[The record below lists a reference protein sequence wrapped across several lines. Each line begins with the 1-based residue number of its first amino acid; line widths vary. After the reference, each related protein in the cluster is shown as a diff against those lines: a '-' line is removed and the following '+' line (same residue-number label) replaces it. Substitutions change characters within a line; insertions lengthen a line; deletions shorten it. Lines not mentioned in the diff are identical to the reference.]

1 MGWWRGVGLVGL
13 LAGVA
18 TAATPATPATTTT
31 LAPES
36 VSAAALRPVPISQI
50 ASQAEDTVA
59 RLRTIVAVATPMQTV
74 TDIETRMASVE
85 ARVSEATRETYRV
98 LKQSPTLAA
107 LDGLL
112 DPWMNV
118 REQAKVWVNSLT
130 ARAEDLDALLKRLDG
145 IRLRWIATRDAAP
158 SSHAPEAT
166 LGRIDDTL
174 VLIGSAHDRVAAR
187 RDQVLVLQDR
197 AAQVLA
203 RTDEMLDQIQATRRA
218 LLGQIFVRDALPVW
232 DIIMQSESWR
242 SAGNQAGESIGGE
255 LPVLRL
261 FAKQHGTSLF
271 VEGVMFLGLGILFRV
286 MRRRARRWTALDDTL
301 VARFKPFEYPWASA
315 ALLSL
320 LVASQT
326 PPNEPRALQASV
338 ALVAM
343 VPIIRMIANL
353 LPREFASVIWVV
365 GILHVIDLV
374 RSLVST
380 IPPLEQVIFLVQ
392 LVALVLAVGWLR
404 RHFIPNAA
412 DEDRRRRR
420 AQIGYVVL
428 LLASVALVAGA
439 AGYLRLARAI
449 EFALISAAQWALVL
463 WALVRISDAIVAWA
477 LRVRPLRLL
486 RAVQE
491 HRAGLERSL
500 QRVVHVLAVVFWA
513 ISLASILA
521 ILGPLTQRVTSVLE
535 AHVGYGAV
543 RFSLGDVLA
552 FAVVVWVTFQLSVGV
567 RAVLEEDVFA
577 RVSLGRGVAVA
588 LSSLVHY
595 AILLVGFLLGLGALG
610 IDLTR
615 ITILAGALG
624 VGIGFGLQNVVN
636 NFVSGLILLFERPI
650 QVGDSVQLGTL
661 TGEVKRIGI
670 RSSTVRTF
678 EGAEVIVPNASL
690 VSDQV
695 TNWTLSDR
703 MRRIDLDIGIAY
715 GTDPHR
721 VMDLLGEVARSNPGV
736 LPDPPPVVLF
746 LGFGDSALNFQIR
759 AWTAR
764 FEEWV
769 RTRSDLGLAVQA
781 ALKAEGID
789 IPFPQRDV
797 RIVREPDEAE
807 RPAAL
812 PESGGSA

>member
-1 MGWWRGVGLVGL
+1 
-13 LAGVA
+13 VA
-18 TAATPATPATTTT
+18 VAATPATTTT
-31 LAPES
+31 APSE
-36 VSAAALRPVPISQI
+36 SAAAVTERPVPVPQI
-50 ASQAEDTVA
+50 ASQAEDTVT
-59 RLRTIVAVATPMQTV
+59 RLRTIEAAAAPVSNVTV
-74 TDIETRMASVE
+74 IEKQLPDLES
-85 ARVSEATRETYRV
+85 RVSEATNETYRV
-98 LKQSPTLAA
+98 LKQNPTLAS

-118 REQAKVWVNSLT
+118 REQAKVWVNLLT
-130 ARAEDLDALLKRLDG
+130 SRAEDLEALLKRLDD
-145 IRLRWIATRDAAP
+145 IRVRWTATREAAP
-158 SSHAPEAT
+158 SAGAPEAT
-166 LGRIDDTL
+166 VGRIGGTL
-174 VLIGSAHDRVAAR
+174 VLIGAAHDRVAER

-197 AAQVLA
+197 AAQVLSRA
-203 RTDEMLDQIQATRRA
+203 DEMLDQIQATRRA
-218 LLGQIFVRDALPVW
+218 LLGQLFVRDGIPVW
-232 DIIMQSESWR
+232 GFFMESESWR
-242 SAGNQAGESIGGE
+242 AAREQAGRSIGGE
-255 LPVLRL
+255 LPVVRL
-261 FAKQHGTSLF
+261 FTRQHGTSL
-271 VEGVMFLGLGILFRV
+271 VLEAAMFLSLGVLFRI
-286 MRRRARRWTALDDTL
+286 MRRRSRRWTALDDTL
-301 VARFKPFEYPWASA
+301 AARFKPFEYPWASA
-315 ALLSL
+315 AMLSL

-326 PPNEPRALQASV
+326 PPNEPRALEAGV
-338 ALVAM
+338 ALLGM
-343 VPIIRMIANL
+343 FPIIRLIAHL
-353 LPREFASVIWVV
+353 VPQGFVSVVWVV

-374 RSLVST
+374 RSLITT
-380 IPPLEQVIFLVQ
+380 IPVLEQLVFLVQ
-392 LVALVLAVGWLR
+392 LVALVAAVAWLR
-404 RHFIPNAA
+404 RDLVAKA
-412 DEDRRRRR
+412 EDDDRRRRR
-420 AQIGYVVL
+420 QQIGHVVL
-428 LLASVALVAGA
+428 GLACAALVAGA

-449 EFALISAAQWALVL
+449 EFALIGAAQWALVL
-463 WALVRISDAIVAWA
+463 WALVRISDALVAWA

-500 QRVVHVLAVVFWA
+500 QGVFHVLAVVFWA
-513 ISLASILA
+513 VSVASILA
-521 ILGPLTQRVTSVLE
+521 ILGPLTQRVTSILE
-535 AHVGYGAV
+535 AHVGWGALRV
-543 RFSLGDVLA
+543 SLGDFIA

-567 RAVLEEDVFA
+567 RALLEEDVFA
-577 RVSLGRGVAVA
+577 RVSLGRGVALA

-595 AILLVGFLLGLGALG
+595 AILLVGFLVGLGALG

-624 VGIGFGLQNVVN
+624 VGVGFGLQNVVN

-715 GTDPHR
+715 GTDPQR
-721 VMDLLGEVARSNPGV
+721 VIDLLNEVARSNPGV
-736 LPDPPPVVLF
+736 LPDPPPIVLF

-797 RIVREPDEAE
+797 RIVHESDAPAP
-807 RPAAL
+807 PAAL
-812 PESGGSA
+812 PEGGEHA

>member
-13 LAGVA
+13 LAG
-18 TAATPATPATTTT
+18 AAMAAPPATTTT
-31 LAPES
+31 LAPQSEP
-36 VSAAALRPVPISQI
+36 AAALRPVPIPQV
-50 ASQAEDTVA
+50 ASEAEDTIA
-59 RLRTIVAVATPMQTV
+59 RLRTIEAAAAPMQDV
-74 TDIETRMASVE
+74 TDIETHMSSVE
-85 ARVSEATRETYRV
+85 GRVSEATRETYRV
-98 LKQSPTLAA
+98 LRQRPTLAS

-118 REQAKVWVNSLT
+118 REQARVWVKSLT
-130 ARAEDLDALLKRLDG
+130 ARAENLEALLKRLDA
-145 IRLRWIATRDAAP
+145 IRARWSATRDAVPP
-158 SSHAPEAT
+158 SGAPEAT
-166 LGRIDDTL
+166 VGRMNDTL
-174 VLIGSAHDRVAAR
+174 VLIDSAHDRVAAR

-203 RTDEMLDQIQATRRA
+203 RCDEMLDQIQATRRA
-218 LLGQIFVRDALPVW
+218 LLGQIFVRDGFPIW
-232 DIIMQSESWR
+232 DIVTQSESWR
-242 SAGNQAGESIGGE
+242 SAGDQAGESIGGE

-261 FAKQHGTSLF
+261 FAKQHGTSLL
-271 VEGVMFLGLGILFRV
+271 VEGAMFLGLGMLFRV

-301 VARFKPFEYPWASA
+301 VARFKPLDYPWASA

-343 VPIIRMIANL
+343 VPIIRLIANL
-353 LPREFASVIWVV
+353 LPRELSPVIWVV
-365 GILHVIDLV
+365 GSLHVIDLV

-380 IPPLEQVIFLVQ
+380 IPLLEQLIFLAQ
-392 LVALVLAVGWLR
+392 LVALVVAVAWLR
-404 RHFIPNAA
+404 RHFIPNTA

-420 AQIGYVVL
+420 QQVGYVVL
-428 LLASVALVAGA
+428 ALASIALVAGA

-463 WALVRISDAIVAWA
+463 WVLVRISDAFVAWA

-491 HRAGLERSL
+491 HRASLERSL
-500 QRVVHVLAVVFWA
+500 QRVFHLLAGVFWA
-513 ISLASILA
+513 ISVASILA
-521 ILGPLTQRVTSVLE
+521 ILGPLTQRLTSILE

-543 RFSLGDVLA
+543 HVSLGDILA
-552 FAVVVWVTFQLSVGV
+552 FGVVVWVTFQLSGAV
-567 RAVLEEDVFA
+567 RALLEEDVFA
-577 RVSLGRGVAVA
+577 RVSLGRGVALA

-595 AILLVGFLLGLGALG
+595 AILLVGFLVGLGALG

-624 VGIGFGLQNVVN
+624 VGVGFGLQNVVN

-715 GTDPHR
+715 GTDPQR
-721 VMDLLGEVARSNPGV
+721 VIDLLSEVARSNPGV
-736 LPDPPPVVLF
+736 LPEPAPVVLF

-789 IPFPQRDV
+789 IPFPQREV
-797 RIVREPDEAE
+797 RIVHESDAPAP
-807 RPAAL
+807 PAAL
-812 PESGGSA
+812 PEGGEHA

>member
-1 MGWWRGVGLVGL
+1 M
-13 LAGVA
+13 
-18 TAATPATPATTTT
+18 AATPTTTT
-31 LAPES
+31 TAPSESASALAER
-36 VSAAALRPVPISQI
+36 AVPIPQI

-59 RLRTIVAVATPMQTV
+59 RLRTIEAAATPVSTV
-74 TDIETRMASVE
+74 TVIEKRLPDLES
-85 ARVSEATRETYRV
+85 RVSEATNETYRV
-98 LKQSPTLAA
+98 LKQKPTLAS

-112 DPWMNV
+112 DPWLNV
-118 REQAKVWVNSLT
+118 REQAKVWVTLLT
-130 ARAEDLDALLKRLDG
+130 RRAEDLDALLKRLDD
-145 IRLRWIATRDAAP
+145 IRVRWTLTRDAV
-158 SSHAPEAT
+158 SSGGVPEAT
-166 LGRIDDTL
+166 VGRIGGTL
-174 VLIGSAHDRVAAR
+174 VLIGAAHDRVAER

-203 RTDEMLDQIQATRRA
+203 RAEEMLDQIQATRRA
-218 LLGQIFVRDALPVW
+218 LLGQLFVRDGIPVW
-232 DIIMQSESWR
+232 GFFMQSESWR
-242 SAGNQAGESIGGE
+242 AAREQASQSIGGE
-255 LPVLRL
+255 LPVVSL
-261 FAKQHGTSLF
+261 FARQHGTSL
-271 VEGVMFLGLGILFRV
+271 VLEGAMFLVLGLFFRS
-286 MRRRARRWTALDDTL
+286 MRRRARRWTALDDSL

-315 ALLSL
+315 ALLAL

-326 PPNEPRALQASV
+326 PPNEPRALQAGA
-338 ALVAM
+338 ALIGM
-343 VPIIRMIANL
+343 VPIIRLIANL
-353 LPREFASVIWVV
+353 IPSEFVSVAWVV

-380 IPPLEQVIFLVQ
+380 TPLLEQLVFLVQ
-392 LVALVLAVGWLR
+392 LVALVLAVEWLR
-404 RHFIPNAA
+404 RHLVALA
-412 DEDRRRRR
+412 TDEDRRRRR
-420 AQIGYVVL
+420 QQVGQVAVVL
-428 LLASVALVAGA
+428 AYAALVAGA
-439 AGYLRLARAI
+439 VGYLRLARAI
-449 EFALISAAQWALVL
+449 EFALIGAAQWALVL
-463 WALVRISDAIVAWA
+463 WALVQISDAFVAWA

-491 HRAGLERSL
+491 HRAAVERSL
-500 QRVVHVLAVVFWA
+500 QRLFHLLAVVFWA
-513 ISLASILA
+513 LSVASILA

-543 RFSLGDVLA
+543 HVSLGDILA
-552 FAVVVWVTFQLSVGV
+552 FGVVVWVTFQLSGAV
-567 RAVLEEDVFA
+567 RALLEEDVFV
-577 RVSLGRGVAVA
+577 RVSLGRGVALA

-595 AILLVGFLLGLGALG
+595 AILLVGFLVGLGALG

-624 VGIGFGLQNVVN
+624 VGVGFGLQNVVN

-650 QVGDSVQLGTL
+650 QVGDSVQLGAL

-715 GTDPHR
+715 GTDPQR
-721 VMDLLGEVARSNPGV
+721 VIDLLSEVARSNPGV
-736 LPDPPPVVLF
+736 LPEPAPIVLF

-769 RTRSDLGLAVQA
+769 RTRSELGLAVQA

-797 RIVREPDEAE
+797 RIVHESDAPAP
-807 RPAAL
+807 PAAL
-812 PESGGSA
+812 PEGGEHA